1 MNTTGKFQVESTFP
15 DAVIELDQKHF
26 PHPWTMEQWKG
37 LSPAQNHLFTW
48 TLGNKLVG
56 YALFQ
61 YLTGDDTAHLLK
73 ILIDPDRQGSGESQ
87 RFWSAIKAHLKSA
100 DLESIYLEVEASNA
114 RAIGF
119 YGKCGLTVIRR
130 NKAYYSNGDDA
141 LIMTM
146 TL

>member
-1 MNTTGKFQVESTFP
+1 MNTTGKFQVETTFP
-15 DAVIELDQKHF
+15 DAVIELDQKYF
-26 PHPWTMEQWKG
+26 PHPWTPDQWHE
-37 LSPAQNHLFTW
+37 LNPAQHHLFTW
-48 TLGNKLVG
+48 AVENKLVG

-61 YLTGDDTAHLLK
+61 YLTDDDTAHLLK
-73 ILIDPDRQGSGESQ
+73 ILINPDERGSGESQ
-87 RFWSAIKAHLKSA
+87 RFWSAIMSF
-100 DLESIYLEVEASNA
+100 LESRDLQHVYLEVEASNA

-119 YGKCGLTVIRR
+119 YEKCGFAVIRR